1 MPDIDSTL
9 PTYRAMHAFP
19 STQPLPLD
27 QAHGLRRMFAASRQH
42 TVPLVH
48 NPHVVFAG
56 VAMERLSAAFGAARK
71 HALVVDAA
79 ETASEPHELA
89 RVDLSACIER
99 LTPSV
104 SYLAA
109 RGLPM
114 RFLDARGAT
123 GGFIN
128 ALRQAAPQAE
138 VLLMHA
144 GASDLCR
151 MFARQAPRPVLLASD
166 EPTSVTHAYA
176 AMKVIAH
183 RLGVLAFDLLIVGDA
198 DGPRCERIAER
209 LSSCADTF
217 LGAAI
222 AQWAVVDPASTD
234 PDALPVALRRLASSQ
249 LSGGDEPLD
258 LPSPAL
264 PRRWAQG

>member
-1 MPDIDSTL
+1 
-9 PTYRAMHAFP
+9 MHAFP
-19 STQPLPLD
+19 ATQPAPLD
-27 QAHGLRRMFAASRQH
+27 QAHGLRRMFAATRQH
-42 TVPLVH
+42 AVPLVH

-79 ETASEPHELA
+79 ETASAPHELA
-89 RVDLSACIER
+89 RVDLAACIES
-99 LTPSV
+99 LAPKV

-114 RFLDARGAT
+114 RYLDARGTT
-123 GGFIN
+123 GGFIT
-128 ALRQAAPQAE
+128 ALLQAAPKAE
-138 VLLMHA
+138 VLLLHA

-151 MFARQAPRPVLLASD
+151 MFARKAPRPVLLASD
-166 EPTSVTHAYA
+166 EPISVTHAYA

-183 RLGVLAFDLLIVGDA
+183 RLGVLAFDLLIVGNA

-222 AQWAVVDPASTD
+222 AQWAIVDPTNTD

-249 LSGGDEPLD
+249 LSSGDEPQD
-258 LPSPAL
+258 LPSPT
-264 PRRWAQG
+264 PTRRWAQG